1 MWRIFCYLFIS
12 LFLVI
17 CQISFLNNLPPP
29 WSYLNLLLGFLLFL
43 AIISQRS
50 FCWWAIFIGLFLDL
64 FSPLP
69 FGFHLLTFCLL
80 GIILNFLFLN
90 FFTNQSLY
98 SLLALATI
106 GFLLYHSASILVT
119 SFFYSAGVSNLTVI
133 FRAAA
138 FLNIFW
144 QYLTNLLIIFIF
156 FYFNQ
161 LLSLRFHSS
170 RP

>member
-1 MWRIFCYLFIS
+1 MRRIICYFFIS
-12 LFLVI
+12 FFLVI
-17 CQISFLNNLPPP
+17 LQISFLNNLPPP

-50 FCWWAIFIGLFLDL
+50 FYWWAIFIGLFLDL

-106 GFLLYHSASILVT
+106 GFLLYHSASIFVT
-119 SFFYSAGVSNLTVI
+119 SFFYSAGVSNLT
-133 FRAAA
+133 FNFHAAA